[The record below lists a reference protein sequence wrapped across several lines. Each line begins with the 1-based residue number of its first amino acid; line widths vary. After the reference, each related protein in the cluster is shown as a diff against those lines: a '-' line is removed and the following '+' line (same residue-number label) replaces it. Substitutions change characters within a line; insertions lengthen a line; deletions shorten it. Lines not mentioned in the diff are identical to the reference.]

1 MPSKKSARKRAR
13 KLIAAPK
20 PAKSVLSSLNAATY
34 FRKRSREVAPEYP
47 AMTGAFRNYSR
58 LSLRASKGK
67 PGLPFPDRKKR

>member
-20 PAKSVLSSLNAATY
+20 PAKSVLSSLNSATY
-34 FRKRSREVAPEYP
+34 FRKRSREATEYP
-47 AMTGAFRNYSR
+47 AMSNAFKNYSR
-58 LSLRASKGK
+58 LSLRASKSK